1 MSDRNRLG
9 SRFSRV
15 PEIEAR
21 EVGRP
26 KFRFKNPIVSGML
39 EIITQHLYD
48 YYEVAV
54 ATVVTL
60 QVMFTIPIGGQYTPA
75 GGAAFNKQKLH
86 TNLQQ
91 QSQLQAPNKHL
102 TRALGFYFR
111 GDINPTDLNLF
122 LSTVLAR
129 FIVNDKEYAIGLPG
143 KFPGGGG
150 PFVSSTATTTV
161 AATTQSFVASVN
173 GSPDARNLYVFEHDG
188 VQIEQQQA
196 FQVEINPTLVQGGAF
211 TSLAAAPAAG
221 QFAGTGIKMW
231 ANLEGT
237 LARAVQ

>member
-1 MSDRNRLG
+1 MSERQRLG

-60 QVMFTIPIGGQYTPA
+60 QIMFSIPIGGAYTPA

-91 QSQLQAPNKHL
+91 QAQLQAPNKHL
-102 TRALGFYFR
+102 TRALGFFFR
-111 GDINPTDLNLF
+111 GDINPIDLNF
-122 LSTVLAR
+122 FGATVLAR
-129 FIVNDKEYAIGLPG
+129 FIVNDKEYAIGLPAN
-143 KFPGGGG
+143 FPGGGG

-161 AATTQSFVASVN
+161 AATTQSCISSVN
-173 GSPDARNLYVFEHDG
+173 GSPDARNLYVFRHDG
-188 VQIEQQQA
+188 GRTEQQQPLRTEIDRTRV
-196 FQVEINPTLVQGGAF
+196 QVGGF
-211 TSLAAAPAAG
+211 TA
-221 QFAGTGIKMW
+221 
-231 ANLEGT
+231 
-237 LARAVQ
+237 

>member
-1 MSDRNRLG
+1 MRSKRLN
-9 SRFSRV
+9 SRFAHL

-26 KFRFKNPIVSGML
+26 KFRMRNPVVSGML

-48 YYEVAV
+48 FYAAAV
-54 ATVVTL
+54 ATVVTR
-60 QVMFTIPIGGQYTPA
+60 QVLFTIPIGGSYTPA
-75 GGAAFNKQKLH
+75 GGAAFNKTKVH

-102 TRALGFYFR
+102 TRALGFFLR
-111 GDINPTDLNLF
+111 GDVNPTDLNLF
-122 LSTVLAR
+122 LGNVLAR
-129 FIVNDKEYAIGLPG
+129 FIVNDKEYAIGLVG

-150 PFVSSTATTTV
+150 GFVSATAATTV
-161 AATTQSFVASVN
+161 AATTQSFVSSAN
-173 GSPDARNLYVFEHDG
+173 GLPDARNLNVMEHLG
-188 VQIEQQQA
+188 VEIEQQQA
-196 FQVEINPTLVQGGAF
+196 FQVELDPTLVQAGAF
-211 TSLAAAPAAG
+211 TTIAAAPAAG
-221 QFAGTGIKMW
+221 QFAGTGLNVW

>member
-60 QVMFTIPIGGQYTPA
+60 QIMFTIPIGGAYTPA
-75 GGAAFNKQKLH
+75 GGAAFNKKKPYTH
-86 TNLQQ
+86 PQQ
-91 QSQLQAPNKHL
+91 QTQLHAPHQHL
-102 TRALGFYFR
+102 
-111 GDINPTDLNLF
+111 
-122 LSTVLAR
+122 
-129 FIVNDKEYAIGLPG
+129 
-143 KFPGGGG
+143 
-150 PFVSSTATTTV
+150 
-161 AATTQSFVASVN
+161 
-173 GSPDARNLYVFEHDG
+173 H
-188 VQIEQQQA
+188 
-196 FQVEINPTLVQGGAF
+196 
-211 TSLAAAPAAG
+211 PA
-221 QFAGTGIKMW
+221 
-231 ANLEGT
+231 
-237 LARAVQ
+237 

>member
-1 MSDRNRLG
+1 MRSRLA
-9 SRFSRV
+9 SRFAHL
-15 PEIEAR
+15 PEVSAR

-26 KFRFKNPIVSGML
+26 KFRFRNPIVSGML

-54 ATVVTL
+54 ATVVTKQIL
-60 QVMFTIPIGGQYTPA
+60 FTIPIGGQYTPA
-75 GGAAFNKQKLH
+75 GGAAFNKTKLH

-102 TRALGFYFR
+102 TRALGLFFR
-111 GDINPTDLNLF
+111 PDINATDLNLF
-122 LSTVLAR
+122 LGNTLAR
-129 FIVNDKEYAIGLPG
+129 FIVNDKEYVIGLVG

-150 PFVSSTATTTV
+150 PHISTSAATTV
-161 AATTQSFVASVN
+161 AATTQSLTAASN
-173 GSPDARNLYVFEHDG
+173 GYPDARNLYVMEHDG

-196 FQVEINPTLVQGGAF
+196 FQVELDPTLPQAGAF
-211 TSLAAAPAAG
+211 TTQAAAPAGG
-221 QFAGTGIKMW
+221 QFPGTGIKAW

>member
-60 QVMFTIPIGGQYTPA
+60 QIMFTIPIGGAYTPA

-91 QSQLQAPNKHL
+91 QAQLQAPNKHL
-102 TRALGFYFR
+102 TRALGFFFR
-111 GDINPTDLNLF
+111 GDINPIDLNFF
-122 LSTVLAR
+122 LATVLAR
-129 FIVNDKEYAIGLPG
+129 FIVNDKEYAIGLPA

-161 AATTQSFVASVN
+161 AATTQSFISSVN

-211 TSLAAAPAAG
+211 TTQALAPAGG
-221 QFAGTGIKMW
+221 QFAGSGVKMW
-231 ANLEGT
+231 AQLEGT